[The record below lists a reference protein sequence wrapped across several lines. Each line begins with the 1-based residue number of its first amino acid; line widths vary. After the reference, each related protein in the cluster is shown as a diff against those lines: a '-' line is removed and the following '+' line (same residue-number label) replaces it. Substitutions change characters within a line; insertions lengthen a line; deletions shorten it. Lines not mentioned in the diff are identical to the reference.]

1 MVGSKDETYEF
12 TQNQKVILCKKKTF
26 SKGNLKQSRQPD
38 QIFLAALTKVGPSGD
53 TDLGSQ
59 IWGQKQKS

>member
-53 TDLGSQ
+53 TDLGS
-59 IWGQKQKS
+59 